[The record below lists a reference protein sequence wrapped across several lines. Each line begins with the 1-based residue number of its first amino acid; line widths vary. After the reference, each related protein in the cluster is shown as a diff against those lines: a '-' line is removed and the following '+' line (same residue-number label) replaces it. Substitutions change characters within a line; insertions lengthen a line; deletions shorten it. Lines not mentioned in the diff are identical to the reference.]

1 MHGEKDCI
9 ILQDEYFSN
18 FIKQGEK
25 EMKRR
30 MIAKLL
36 AGVML
41 VSVAVPATTW
51 TEAAKKPVL
60 SKRSIRLEAGKK
72 TTLKVKTAK
81 KARVTWKSSKKSVVS
96 IGKKTKKSAQI
107 IAKKKGTAKISCKV
121 RQQKK
126 KFTLVCKVKVTK
138 AKVNP
143 VKTTTPTVIPSTVP
157 AASGTPAVSAKP
169 SATPSAT
176 PEVTLPPLK
185 SDSILENYED
195 VFGHLGTCVNYG
207 SNPSTSQL
215 QDEKTLAF
223 VKKHFNSITMENEM
237 KQDAVLGSKVT
248 MITKEE
254 AEKLGYI
261 IPDNYKETSVPK
273 LNFDRIDKILQ
284 IAYDNGLGLRG
295 HTLLWH
301 SQTPA
306 WFFGIDYD
314 ADEDAVDEDT
324 MDARID
330 FYVSTVMDHV
340 MQKEK
345 EIAGETGKIVYAW
358 DVVNEYLH
366 RGRAWSLNWTSV
378 YGDMKGTPSYVK
390 RAFERAYEMLE
401 KYDATD
407 KVTLFYNDYDTY
419 FEVEDLL
426 ALVNFINEGE
436 KAKICSGIGMQSH
449 VDIKRPTIE
458 EYGAALEKFMAAGY
472 EVQITELDFTI
483 NFDTDG
489 TDKKDP
495 SYDYKNE
502 GETIEEQA
510 AFVKDFMEMVIA
522 KQKNRD
528 KTVSPKGITGLTIWG
543 LYDSISWRGKSQ
555 PLLFGTSIDDP
566 KPAFQA
572 FLEASRTK

>member
-1 MHGEKDCI
+1 MRGEKDCI

-143 VKTTTPTVIPSTVP
+143 VKTTAPTVIPSTAP

-237 KQDAVLGSKVT
+237 KPDAVLGSKVT

-254 AEKLGYI
+254 AQKLGYI

-284 IAYDNGLGLRG
+284 TAYDNGLGLRG

>member
-1 MHGEKDCI
+1 
-9 ILQDEYFSN
+9 
-18 FIKQGEK
+18 
-25 EMKRR
+25 MKRR

-138 AKVNP
+138 AKANP
-143 VKTTTPTVIPSTVP
+143 VKTTAPTVIPSTVP

-195 VFGHLGTCVNYG
+195 VFGYLGTCVNYG

-237 KQDAVLGSKVT
+237 KPDAVLGSKVT

-254 AEKLGYI
+254 AQKLGYI

-284 IAYDNGLGLRG
+284 TAYDNGLGLRG

-345 EIAGETGKIVYAW
+345 EIAGENGKIVYAW

-390 RAFERAYEMLE
+390 RAFERAYEKLE

>member
-1 MHGEKDCI
+1 MGKKVVAKILVVVMLAVTIVANMPEKDAKAALNAYYFGNLTYVSQWGVSSRSVTDGALKVTFNSKYGEVKYSLPNAI
-9 ILQDEYFSN
+9 SLSSIETITIGAGTGGQDTAFKFYDAGGKELFVKYNANNWDYDDFEITKSGSGS
-18 FIKQGEK
+18 IKT
-25 EMKRR
+25 
-30 MIAKLL
+30 I
-36 AGVML
+36 GVM
-41 VSVAVPATTW
+41 SQSSSTYTATIYNVRIT
-51 TEAAKKPVL
+51 TSSGSSGSGSTGGTVT
-60 SKRSIRLEAGKK
+60 AG
-72 TTLKVKTAK
+72 TLKGAM
-81 KARVTWKSSKKSVVS
+81 
-96 IGKKTKKSAQI
+96 
-107 IAKKKGTAKISCKV
+107 
-121 RQQKK
+121 
-126 KFTLVCKVKVTK
+126 
-138 AKVNP
+138 
-143 VKTTTPTVIPSTVP
+143 
-157 AASGTPAVSAKP
+157 SGTFGKVGNAVNLSDLRNAN
-169 SATPSAT
+169 
-176 PEVTLPPLK
+176 TLNIIK
-185 SDSILENYED
+185 ND
-195 VFGHLGTCVNYG
+195 
-207 SNPSTSQL
+207 
-215 QDEKTLAF
+215 
-223 VKKHFNSITMENEM
+223 FNSITMENEM
-237 KQDAVLGSKVT
+237 KPDAVLGSKVT

-254 AEKLGYI
+254 AQKLGYI

-284 IAYDNGLGLRG
+284 TAYDNGLGLRG

-449 VDIKRPTIE
+449 VDVKRPTIE

-483 NFDTDG
+483 NFNTDG
-489 TDKKDP
+489 SNP
-495 SYDYKNE
+495 SYEYKNE

>member
-1 MHGEKDCI
+1 
-9 ILQDEYFSN
+9 
-18 FIKQGEK
+18 
-25 EMKRR
+25 MKRR

-41 VSVAVPATTW
+41 VSVAVPVTTW

-60 SKRSIRLEAGKK
+60 SKKSIRLEAGKK

-143 VKTTTPTVIPSTVP
+143 VKTTAPTVMPSTVP
-157 AASGTPAVSAKP
+157 AASGTPAVSVKP

-195 VFGHLGTCVNYG
+195 VFGYLGTCVNYG

-237 KQDAVLGSKVT
+237 KPDAVLGSKVT

-254 AEKLGYI
+254 AQKLGYI

-284 IAYDNGLGLRG
+284 TAYDNGLGLRG

-483 NFDTDG
+483 NFNTDG
-489 TDKKDP
+489 SNP
-495 SYDYKNE
+495 SYEYKNE

>member
-1 MHGEKDCI
+1 
-9 ILQDEYFSN
+9 
-18 FIKQGEK
+18 
-25 EMKRR
+25 MKRR

-41 VSVAVPATTW
+41 VSVAVPVTTW

-60 SKRSIRLEAGKK
+60 SKKSIRLEAGKK

-96 IGKKTKKSAQI
+96 IGKKTNKSAQI

-138 AKVNP
+138 AKINP
-143 VKTTTPTVIPSTVP
+143 VKTTAPTVIPSTVP
-157 AASGTPAVSAKP
+157 AASGTPAVSVKP

-195 VFGHLGTCVNYG
+195 VFGYLGTCVNYG

-237 KQDAVLGSKVT
+237 KPDAVLGSKVT

-254 AEKLGYI
+254 AQKLGYI

-284 IAYDNGLGLRG
+284 TAYDNGLGLRG

-495 SYDYKNE
+495 SYDYENE

>member
-1 MHGEKDCI
+1 
-9 ILQDEYFSN
+9 
-18 FIKQGEK
+18 
-25 EMKRR
+25 MKRR
-30 MIAKLL
+30 MVAKLL

-41 VSVAVPATTW
+41 VSVAVPVTTW

-143 VKTTTPTVIPSTVP
+143 VKTTAPTVIPSTVP

-195 VFGHLGTCVNYG
+195 VFGYLGTCVNYG

-237 KQDAVLGSKVT
+237 KPDAVLGSKVT
-248 MITKEE
+248 MITKAE
-254 AEKLGYI
+254 AQKLGYI

-284 IAYDNGLGLRG
+284 TAYDNGLGLRG

-345 EIAGETGKIVYAW
+345 EIAGENGKIVYAW

-495 SYDYKNE
+495 SYDYENE

>member
-1 MHGEKDCI
+1 
-9 ILQDEYFSN
+9 
-18 FIKQGEK
+18 
-25 EMKRR
+25 MKRR

-41 VSVAVPATTW
+41 VSVAVPVTTW

-60 SKRSIRLEAGKK
+60 SKKSIRLEAGKK

-96 IGKKTKKSAQI
+96 IGKKTNKSAQI

-138 AKVNP
+138 AKINP
-143 VKTTTPTVIPSTVP
+143 VKTTAPTVIPSTVP
-157 AASGTPAVSAKP
+157 AASGTPAVSVKP

-195 VFGHLGTCVNYG
+195 VFGYLGTCVNYG

-237 KQDAVLGSKVT
+237 KPDAVLGSKVT

-254 AEKLGYI
+254 AQKLGYI

-284 IAYDNGLGLRG
+284 TAYDNGLGLRG

-449 VDIKRPTIE
+449 VDVKRPTIE

-483 NFDTDG
+483 NFNTDG
-489 TDKKDP
+489 SNP

>member
-1 MHGEKDCI
+1 
-9 ILQDEYFSN
+9 
-18 FIKQGEK
+18 
-25 EMKRR
+25 MKRR

-41 VSVAVPATTW
+41 VSVAVPVTTW

-60 SKRSIRLEAGKK
+60 SKKSIRLEAGKK

-96 IGKKTKKSAQI
+96 IGKKTNKSAQI

-138 AKVNP
+138 AKINP
-143 VKTTTPTVIPSTVP
+143 VKTTAPTVIPSTVP
-157 AASGTPAVSAKP
+157 AASGTPAVSVKP

-195 VFGHLGTCVNYG
+195 VFGYLGTCVNYG

-237 KQDAVLGSKVT
+237 KPDAVLGSKVT

-254 AEKLGYI
+254 AQKLGYI

-284 IAYDNGLGLRG
+284 TAYDNGLGLRG

-449 VDIKRPTIE
+449 VDVKRPTIE
-458 EYGAALEKFMAAGY
+458 EYGVALEKFMAAGY

>member
-1 MHGEKDCI
+1 
-9 ILQDEYFSN
+9 
-18 FIKQGEK
+18 
-25 EMKRR
+25 MKRR

-41 VSVAVPATTW
+41 VSVAVPVTTW

-60 SKRSIRLEAGKK
+60 SKKSIRLEAGKK

-96 IGKKTKKSAQI
+96 IGKKTNKSAQI

-138 AKVNP
+138 AKINP
-143 VKTTTPTVIPSTVP
+143 VKTTAPTVIPSTVP
-157 AASGTPAVSAKP
+157 AASGTPAVSVKP

-195 VFGHLGTCVNYG
+195 VFGYLGTCVNYG

-237 KQDAVLGSKVT
+237 KPDAVLGSKVT

-254 AEKLGYI
+254 AQKLGYI

-284 IAYDNGLGLRG
+284 TAYDNGLGLRG

-449 VDIKRPTIE
+449 VDIKRPKIE

-483 NFDTDG
+483 NFNTDG
-489 TDKKDP
+489 SNP

>member
-1 MHGEKDCI
+1 
-9 ILQDEYFSN
+9 
-18 FIKQGEK
+18 
-25 EMKRR
+25 MKRR

-41 VSVAVPATTW
+41 VSVAVPVTTW

-60 SKRSIRLEAGKK
+60 SKKSIRLEAGKK

-138 AKVNP
+138 AKANP
-143 VKTTTPTVIPSTVP
+143 VKTTAPTVIPSTVP

-195 VFGHLGTCVNYG
+195 VFGYLGTCVNYG

-237 KQDAVLGSKVT
+237 KPDAVLGSKVT

-254 AEKLGYI
+254 AQKLGYI

-284 IAYDNGLGLRG
+284 TAYDNGLGLRG

-345 EIAGETGKIVYAW
+345 EIAGENGKIVYAW

>member
-1 MHGEKDCI
+1 
-9 ILQDEYFSN
+9 
-18 FIKQGEK
+18 
-25 EMKRR
+25 MKRR

-41 VSVAVPATTW
+41 VSVAVPVTTW

-60 SKRSIRLEAGKK
+60 SKKSIRLEAGKK

-96 IGKKTKKSAQI
+96 IGKKTNKSAQI

-138 AKVNP
+138 AKINP
-143 VKTTTPTVIPSTVP
+143 VKTTAPTVIPSTVP
-157 AASGTPAVSAKP
+157 AASRTPAVSVKP

-195 VFGHLGTCVNYG
+195 VFGYLGTCVNYG

-237 KQDAVLGSKVT
+237 KPDAVLGSKVT

-254 AEKLGYI
+254 AQKLGYI

-284 IAYDNGLGLRG
+284 TAYDNGLGLRG

-449 VDIKRPTIE
+449 VDVKRPTIE

-472 EVQITELDFTI
+472 EVQITEFDFTI

>member
-1 MHGEKDCI
+1 
-9 ILQDEYFSN
+9 
-18 FIKQGEK
+18 
-25 EMKRR
+25 MKRR

-143 VKTTTPTVIPSTVP
+143 VKTTAPTVIPSTVP

-237 KQDAVLGSKVT
+237 KPDAVLGNGVNA
-248 MITKEE
+248 ITKEE

-284 IAYDNGLGLRG
+284 TAYDNGLGLRG

-301 SQTPA
+301 NQTPA

-495 SYDYKNE
+495 SYDYENE

-528 KTVSPKGITGLTIWG
+528 KTVSPKGTTGLTIWG
-543 LYDSISWRGKSQ
+543 LYDGISWRGKSQ

>member
-1 MHGEKDCI
+1 
-9 ILQDEYFSN
+9 
-18 FIKQGEK
+18 
-25 EMKRR
+25 MKRR

-143 VKTTTPTVIPSTVP
+143 VKTTAPTVIPSTVP

-237 KQDAVLGSKVT
+237 KPDAVLGNSVNA
-248 MITKEE
+248 ITKEE

-284 IAYDNGLGLRG
+284 TAYDNGLGLRG

-301 SQTPA
+301 NQTPA

-489 TDKKDP
+489 IDKKDP
-495 SYDYKNE
+495 SYDYENE

>member
-1 MHGEKDCI
+1 
-9 ILQDEYFSN
+9 
-18 FIKQGEK
+18 
-25 EMKRR
+25 MKRR
-30 MIAKLL
+30 MVAKLL

-41 VSVAVPATTW
+41 VSVAVPVTTW

-143 VKTTTPTVIPSTVP
+143 VKTTAPTVIPSTVP

-195 VFGHLGTCVNYG
+195 VFGYLGTCVNYG

-237 KQDAVLGSKVT
+237 KPDAVLGSKVT

-254 AEKLGYI
+254 AQKLGYI

-284 IAYDNGLGLRG
+284 TAYDNGLGLRG

-458 EYGAALEKFMAAGY
+458 EYGAALEKFMAAG
-472 EVQITELDFTI
+472 
-483 NFDTDG
+483 
-489 TDKKDP
+489 
-495 SYDYKNE
+495 
-502 GETIEEQA
+502 
-510 AFVKDFMEMVIA
+510 
-522 KQKNRD
+522 
-528 KTVSPKGITGLTIWG
+528 
-543 LYDSISWRGKSQ
+543 
-555 PLLFGTSIDDP
+555 
-566 KPAFQA
+566 
-572 FLEASRTK
+572 

>member
-237 KQDAVLGSKVT
+237 KPDAVLGSKVT

>member
-1 MHGEKDCI
+1 
-9 ILQDEYFSN
+9 
-18 FIKQGEK
+18 
-25 EMKRR
+25 MKRR

-237 KQDAVLGSKVT
+237 KPDAVLGSKVT

>member
-1 MHGEKDCI
+1 MYYLYPD
-9 ILQDEYFSN
+9 YY
-18 FIKQGEK
+18 
-25 EMKRR
+25 
-30 MIAKLL
+30 
-36 AGVML
+36 
-41 VSVAVPATTW
+41 
-51 TEAAKKPVL
+51 
-60 SKRSIRLEAGKK
+60 
-72 TTLKVKTAK
+72 
-81 KARVTWKSSKKSVVS
+81 
-96 IGKKTKKSAQI
+96 
-107 IAKKKGTAKISCKV
+107 
-121 RQQKK
+121 K
-126 KFTLVCKVKVTK
+126 KFHCIADKCIDTCCAEWQIVIDDESLEKYRNYKGDYQQTLCQ
-138 AKVNP
+138 N
-143 VKTTTPTVIPSTVP
+143 IDWEE
-157 AASGTPAVSAKP
+157 G
-169 SATPSAT
+169 
-176 PEVTLPPLK
+176 
-185 SDSILENYED
+185 
-195 VFGHLGTCVNYG
+195 VFGHNKRGKCAFLRDDDLCDMYIHMGEDSLCTTCREYPRHTEEFEN
-207 SNPSTSQL
+207 L
-215 QDEKTLAF
+215 REITLSLSCPEVAKIVMNTTEPITF
-223 VKKHFNSITMENEM
+223 V
-237 KQDAVLGSKVT
+237 
-248 MITKEE
+248 TKEDE
-254 AEKLGYI
+254 TDECYEEFDYFLFSELEDVREEMIRI
-261 IPDNYKETSVPK
+261 IQDRNVN
-273 LNFDRIDKILQ
+273 LRDRIDKILQ
-284 IAYDNGLGLRG
+284 TAYDNGLGLRG

-301 SQTPA
+301 NQTPA

-495 SYDYKNE
+495 SYDYENE

-543 LYDSISWRGKSQ
+543 LYDGISWRGKSQ

>member
-1 MHGEKDCI
+1 
-9 ILQDEYFSN
+9 
-18 FIKQGEK
+18 
-25 EMKRR
+25 MKRR

-143 VKTTTPTVIPSTVP
+143 VKTTAPTVIPSTVP
-157 AASGTPAVSAKP
+157 AASRTPAVSAKP

-237 KQDAVLGSKVT
+237 KPDAVLGNSVNA
-248 MITKEE
+248 ITKEE

-284 IAYDNGLGLRG
+284 TAYDNGLGLRG

-301 SQTPA
+301 NQTPA

-495 SYDYKNE
+495 SYDYENE